1 MGQFTK
7 LTILQ
12 FINIGVIVLIIN
24 FDFTGTNEDGTK
36 KLFLG
41 FLPFFNG
48 SYKDFNSEWFS
59 QIGKTLT
66 LTLLINIF
74 TPHISK
80 ITMPFLKLFKRC
92 SDRNCTGEFW
102 RKKKYDEDID
112 VNTKLVL
119 QSDVNTLYTGD

>member
-1 MGQFTK
+1 M
-7 LTILQ
+7 
-12 FINIGVIVLIIN
+12 LIIN
-24 FDFTGTNEDGTK
+24 FDFTETDEDGSK

-48 SYKDFNSEWFS
+48 TFKDFNSEWFA

-66 LTLLINIF
+66 LTCLINIF

-80 ITMPFLKLFKRC
+80 LTMPFLKIFKRLKDRSC
-92 SDRNCTGEFW
+92 SNELW
-102 RKKKYDEDID
+102 KKKRFDADID

-119 QSDVNTLYTGD
+119 